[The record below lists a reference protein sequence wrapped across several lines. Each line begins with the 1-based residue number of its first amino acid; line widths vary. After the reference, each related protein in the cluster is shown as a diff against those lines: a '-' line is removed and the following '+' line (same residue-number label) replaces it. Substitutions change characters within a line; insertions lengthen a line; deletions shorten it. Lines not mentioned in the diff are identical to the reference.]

1 MNGEKEK
8 DRFIILKENEKDKG
22 RYNLSREIERER
34 GREVEIE
41 RVKSITVLI

>member
-22 RYNLSREIERER
+22 RYNLSRE
-34 GREVEIE
+34 REVEIE
-41 RVKSITVLI
+41 RVKSLSAN